1 MAVLCW
7 EHDVTLETVYPI
19 VHTYSG
25 ATLRGTL
32 LTIRLSFIQVICT
45 GNEERLLD
53 CYFPE
58 AFGAAASDAG
68 SNSTPENASDA
79 DMAPVRG
86 VPESRC
92 GRGDNR
98 ILGVMCRKF
107 PINGAELVQ

>member
-1 MAVLCW
+1 M
-7 EHDVTLETVYPI
+7 TFETVCPI
-19 VHTYSG
+19 VHTYGS
-25 ATLRGTL
+25 AALRGAL
-32 LTIRLSFIQVICT
+32 LTNRLSFIQVICT

-79 DMAPVRG
+79 DMAPVGG